1 MNLIVI
7 CADTLRYDVV
17 RHAHPVAV
25 ATPAL
30 DALARESAVF
40 TAAYGEGEPTI
51 PVRRA
56 FFTGMRSFPWR
67 FAFDTAGL
75 WPTGRGWHRIPP
87 EQPTL
92 AEVLLQHGYK
102 TALFSDT
109 YHTFKPTMNFTR
121 GFVNYEFIRGQ
132 ESDNW
137 KGGSLASI
145 AAVAKRHVAGELNPA
160 EHAVLLAYL
169 FNNRW
174 RTNEENWTSA
184 RVFRAAMDWL
194 DDNHRDTPFFLWVES
209 FDPHEPWDPPR
220 EYANRYYPDLGER
233 GKEYIFHQ
241 QATHA
246 TPEEQERM
254 KALYYGEVTFVD
266 RWIGRIYEKL
276 NSLKLL
282 DDTVVMFVT
291 DHGTELLDHGRF
303 GKSAPHLFAHNT
315 QLLWFI
321 RHPDGSRQ
329 GQEIGSFVQNHDLF
343 PTVLE
348 VLGLPARNV
357 DGQSAWPLVTG
368 SATRTRDHI
377 ITGWG
382 SYASV
387 RDRFWN
393 YTVNFEEPE
402 ADTRLYDLV
411 NDPKEQRNVAPDRP
425 ETVAQKRAMLE
436 EFLGQPLPA
445 RLPDQVFAS
454 NAPTR
459 AYYGS
464 RATREQQESGFV

>member
-1 MNLIVI
+1 MNLVVI

-17 RHAHPVAV
+17 RHTYPVAV

-30 DALARESAVF
+30 DALAQESAVF
-40 TAAYGEGEPTI
+40 TADFGEGEPTI

-67 FAFDTAGL
+67 FSYDTAGL
-75 WPTGRGWHRIPP
+75 WPTGRGWHKIPP

-92 AEVLLQHGYK
+92 AEVLLQHGFK

-121 GFVNYEFIRGQ
+121 GFVNYDFIRGQ

-145 AAVAKRHVAGELNPA
+145 ADVARRHVRGELNPA

-174 RTNEENWTSA
+174 RARDDDWTSA

-194 DDNHRDTPFFLWVES
+194 DDNHEDAPFFLWVES

-220 EYANRYYPDLGER
+220 AYANRYAPDPGEG
-233 GKEYIFHQ
+233 GKEYIFPQH
-241 QATHA
+241 ALHA
-246 TPEEQERM
+246 TADEQERV

-266 RWIGRIYEKL
+266 HWIGRLYQKL
-276 NSLKLL
+276 DRLKRLG
-282 DDTVVMFVT
+282 DTVVMLVS

-315 QLLWFI
+315 QLLWFV
-321 RHPDGSRQ
+321 RHPEGVGR
-329 GQEIGSFVQNHDLF
+329 GREISAFVQNHDLF
-343 PTVLE
+343 PTALE
-348 VLGLPARNV
+348 ILGLPPRRV
-357 DGQSAWPLVTG
+357 DGHSAWPLLQG
-368 SATRTRDHI
+368 SATGTRDHI

-387 RDRFWN
+387 RDRSWN
-393 YTVNFEEPE
+393 YTVNFEKPD
-402 ADTRLYDLV
+402 ADTRLYDLTH
-411 NDPKEQRNVAPDRP
+411 DPAEQRDVAGARPDV
-425 ETVAQKRAMLE
+425 VAQKRAVLE

-445 RLPDQVFAS
+445 RLPDEIFPS

-464 RATREQQESGFV
+464 QATREQQESGFV